1 MADIGFSI
9 SLRNA
14 RAQQLIDKLDAAA
27 TPGAFLLYT
36 AGSGRPAT
44 GGAITDQ
51 VLLGTIGLSQPCA
64 TIDNGILTF
73 ATFTEDP
80 IADATGEIFF
90 ARGVD
95 GDGNFVI
102 DVGCSLSTD
111 PNPKTLLFN
120 TLNTQAGGVIQILS
134 GALTEGNA

>member
-1 MADIGFSI
+1 MTIGLVI

-14 RAQQLIDKLDAAA
+14 RLQAIIDALDAAA

-51 VLLGTIGLSQPCA
+51 VLLGAITLSDPCGTVDAGL
-64 TIDNGILTF
+64 LTF
-73 ATFTEDP
+73 DPFTEDP
-80 IADATGEIFF
+80 LADDTGDIAW

-95 GDGNFVI
+95 GDGTFVM
-102 DVGCSLSTD
+102 DVGCGISGSGEELI
-111 PNPKTLLFN
+111 FN
-120 TLNTQAGGVIQILS
+120 TLSVQAGGVIQILS
-134 GALTEGNA
+134 GSLTEGNA